1 MKIDKHNMFDKQTLI
16 NNICMDSPKSEM
28 TFLVEGESDGVVLRH
43 FMDKYK
49 VTIYSCGGKTDVL
62 EVYDEIC
69 HRNHAKYVYA
79 IVDLDYDWYFN
90 KRREDDHVVY
100 TDAHDLDIMFY
111 MSECFN
117 RVASCIYS
125 SRKLDS
131 FESFNSFRN
140 HITQIAL
147 HMGLFRIYNIQENLK
162 LKFKPVGNQNE
173 LKYNKFLKKSNF
185 TGDDDMI
192 NTVKSYYNQCPG
204 LDVEKTKKGLAEIT
218 RKDNDEYLILHGH
231 DVANIM
237 SEIWKDM
244 PKSNTKF
251 DSRENIEACM
261 RSAYCFDNFK
271 KTDMFNTMSQLANLQ
286 GVDIWKN

>member
-1 MKIDKHNMFDKQTLI
+1 MLDKQTLI
-16 NNICMDSPKSEM
+16 NNICMDSPKTEM

-49 VTIYSCGGKTDVL
+49 ANVYPCGGKTDVL
-62 EVYDEIC
+62 DVYDEIC
-69 HRNHAKYVYA
+69 QRNHAKYVYA
-79 IVDLDYDWYFN
+79 IVDLDYNWYFN
-90 KRREDDHVVY
+90 NRREDSHIVY
-100 TDAHDLDIMFY
+100 TDAHDFDIMFY
-111 MSECFN
+111 MSECFE
-117 RVASCIYS
+117 RVVSCIYS
-125 SRKLDS
+125 SGKLS
-131 FESFNSFRN
+131 RFESSNTFRDY
-140 HITQIAL
+140 ISQIAI
-147 HMGLFRIYNIQENLK
+147 HMGLFRIYNIQEKLN

-173 LKYNKFLKKSNF
+173 LKYSKFIKKTKF
-185 TGDDDMI
+185 TGDEDMI
-192 NTVKSYYNQCPG
+192 NTVKSYYNQKPG

-218 RKDNDEYLILHGH
+218 RNENDKYLILHGH

-251 DSRENIEACM
+251 DCRENIEACM

-271 KTDMFNTMSQLANLQ
+271 KTDMFNTMSQLANMQ